1 MSRHSISSSRVFVD
15 GGLRPAVVVVE
26 DGVIVEVAERPPPG
40 PVDDHGDLVVMPALV
55 DTHVHV
61 NEPGRTEWE
70 GFATATDAA
79 AAGGVAVIVDM
90 PLNSI
95 PPTVTLEALEQKR
108 AAAAPQARV
117 DVGFW
122 GGFIPGSEAKVAAL
136 AAAGVFGFK
145 AFLSPSGVDEFPN
158 ISLDDLPRV
167 LEVTGPTGLPLIVH
181 AESPAVLDRAPEA
194 GPDYI
199 TYLASRPPAAEVE
212 AIEALIAAVAST
224 GAPAHVLHLSAADA
238 LEPLAKARAD
248 GLPITVETC
257 PHYLTLKS
265 DDAPDDDASWKC
277 APPIRDG
284 ANQDA
289 LWSALGSGVIDLVVS
304 DHSPCPGDLKVG
316 GFDRA
321 WGGIASLELR
331 LPAMWTETCRRGH
344 DIANV
349 VEWLCAAPARL
360 VGLPTGRIEPGMR
373 GDLVVWDPDA
383 RFTVDAATLRQRHPH
398 TPYHGREL
406 SGIVHSTYARGIMV
420 YGPGVDE
427 AARPGRLLRS
437 R

>member
-1 MSRHSISSSRVFVD
+1 
-15 GGLRPAVVVVE
+15 VVVVE
-26 DGVIVEVAERPPPG
+26 EGVIVDVAERPPTG

-95 PPTVTLEALEQKR
+95 PPTVTPGALDQKR

-122 GGFIPGSEAKVAAL
+122 GGLVPGSEAQVPAL

-158 ISLDDLPRV
+158 IGVDDLPGA
-167 LEVTGPTGLPLIVH
+167 LEMTGSTGLPLIVH
-181 AESPAVLDRAPEA
+181 AESPAVLDRAPQA
-194 GPDYI
+194 GPDYAS
-199 TYLASRPPAAEVE
+199 YLASRPPAAEVE

-238 LEPLAKARAD
+238 LEPLNRARAD
-248 GLPITVETC
+248 GLPITVETG
-257 PHYLTLKS
+257 PHYLTLAA
-265 DDAPDDDASWKC
+265 DEVPVGDASWKC

-289 LWSALGSGVIDLVVS
+289 LWSALGSGIIDLVVS
-304 DHSPCPGDLKVG
+304 DHSPCPEDLKKG

-331 LPAMWTETCRRGH
+331 LPAVWTEARRRGH
-344 DIANV
+344 DVADII
-349 VEWLCAAPARL
+349 EWLCTAPARF
-360 VGLPTGRIEPGMR
+360 VGLPTGAIEPGMR
-373 GDLVVWDPDA
+373 ADLVVWDPDA

-398 TPYHGREL
+398 TPYHGRDL
-406 SGIVHSTYARGIMV
+406 SGVVHSTYVRGTMV
-420 YGPGVDE
+420 HGPGVHE
-427 AARPGRLLRS
+427 TVRAGRLLRS
-437 R
+437 T

>member
-1 MSRHSISSSRVFVD
+1 MSRRAITSSRVFVD
-15 GGLRPAVVVVE
+15 GGLRPAVVIVE
-26 DGVIVEVAERPPPG
+26 DGLIVGVAERPPAG

-95 PPTVTLEALEQKR
+95 PPTVTPDALDQKR
-108 AAAAPQARV
+108 AAAAPQIRV

-122 GGFIPGSEAKVAAL
+122 GGLIPGSEAQVPAL
-136 AAAGVFGFK
+136 AEAGVFGFK

-158 ISLDDLPRV
+158 IGIDQLPRA
-167 LEVTGPTGLPLIVH
+167 LEATGRTGLPLIVH
-181 AESPAVLDRAPEA
+181 AESPTVLNRAPEA
-194 GPDYI
+194 GPDYAS
-199 TYLASRPPAAEVE
+199 YLASRPPAAEVE
-212 AIEALIAAVAST
+212 AIEVLIAAVAST
-224 GAPAHVLHLSAADA
+224 GSPAHVLHLSAAAAIDSLARARVDA
-238 LEPLAKARAD
+238 LPL
-248 GLPITVETC
+248 TVETC
-257 PHYLTLKS
+257 PHYLTL
-265 DDAPDDDASWKC
+265 DAGEAPDDASWKC
-277 APPIRDG
+277 APPIRDR

-289 LWSALGSGVIDLVVS
+289 LWSALGSGIIDLVVS

-331 LPAMWTETCRRGH
+331 LPAMWTEARRRGH
-344 DIANV
+344 DIADI
-349 VEWLCAAPARL
+349 VEWLCAAPARF
-360 VGLPTGRIEPGMR
+360 VGLRTGRIEPGMR
-373 GDLVVWDPDA
+373 ADLAVWDPDQ

-406 SGIVHSTYARGIMV
+406 SGVVHSTYVRGTMV
-420 YGPGVDE
+420 YGPGADE